1 MQLKET
7 LEQELQQKSEY
18 VNEIQF
24 LKSQIEEMRQQT
36 GANSPVSGNE
46 ERPKSPP
53 LQQQSSSVSEAQNT
67 VMTET

>member
-24 LKSQIEEMRQQT
+24 LKSQIEEMR
-36 GANSPVSGNE
+36 
-46 ERPKSPP
+46 
-53 LQQQSSSVSEAQNT
+53 
-67 VMTET
+67 